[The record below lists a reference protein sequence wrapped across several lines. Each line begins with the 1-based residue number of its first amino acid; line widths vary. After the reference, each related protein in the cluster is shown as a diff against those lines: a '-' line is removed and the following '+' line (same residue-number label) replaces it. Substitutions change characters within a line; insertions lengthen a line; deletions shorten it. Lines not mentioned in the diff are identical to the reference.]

1 MAKEN
6 TQKQKTENRNTENQ
20 KTNNQ
25 NRENQKSNKQGILR
39 KTVGRELMIFTI
51 ITNLLLYLVAFL
63 IATPRELVQGMYQIL
78 ISRDA
83 LITDYFVLGGVG
95 AAFLN
100 AAMVM
105 TVCMILLIVEKIPFT
120 GPTMAVLFINA
131 GYGLWGKN
139 ILNILPILLGT
150 FLYAKLHRARF
161 GRFIYMALFGT
172 ALAPFVTEML
182 YMLPFSAA
190 VNFVIAVAVGIF
202 IGFIIS
208 PLSMHTA
215 SMHMG
220 YNLFNVGFAAGI
232 IAFVFVCVLRSLGL
246 ESEPVLIWRDGIPI
260 TLAVGMYVYFAMAV
274 LTGLIIN
281 KGNIKKL
288 LHIFSHPGRAVADFV
303 LMDGPGAAL
312 MNMGLVGMIALTYII
327 LIGGDLSGP
336 VLGAIWMAF
345 GFAAFGAH
353 VKNYLPVLAGV
364 FLYSYVSQY
373 SADTPGIQLAAIFAV
388 GLAPIAGQ
396 FGVVQGILAGALHSV
411 IVMCTSSMYGGLNLY
426 NNGFSAGWVAV
437 FLVPTVESFMKHF
450 EDRRLKKKKAAEKH
464 TE

>member
-1 MAKEN
+1 MAKDS
-6 TQKQKTENRNTENQ
+6 TE
-20 KTNNQ
+20 K
-25 NRENQKSNKQGILR
+25 QKSNMQGIFR

-51 ITNLLLYLVAFL
+51 ITNGLLYLAAFL
-63 IATPRELVQGMYQIL
+63 IATPGELAQGMYRI
-78 ISRDA
+78 IMSRDA

-100 AAMVM
+100 AALVM
-105 TVCMILLIVEKIPFT
+105 TVCMILLLVEKIPFT

-139 ILNILPILLGT
+139 IFNILPILLGT
-150 FLYAKLHRARF
+150 FLYARLHHARF
-161 GRFIYMALFGT
+161 GRYIYMALFGT
-172 ALAPFVTEML
+172 ALAPFVTEVL
-182 YMLPFSAA
+182 YMMPFSGAI
-190 VNFVIAVAVGIF
+190 NFAIAVIIGVF

-232 IAFVFVCVLRSLGL
+232 LAFVFVCVFRSLGL
-246 ESEPVLIWRDGIPI
+246 ESEPVLIWQEGISVPMAI
-260 TLAVGMYVYFAMAV
+260 AMYVYFIAAV
-274 LTGLIIN
+274 ITGLVIN
-281 KGNIKKL
+281 KGKIDKL

-312 MNMGLVGMIALTYII
+312 MNMGLVGMIALTYIL

-336 VLGAIWMAF
+336 VLGAVWMAF

-353 VKNYLPVLAGV
+353 VKNYLPVLVGV
-364 FLYSYVSQY
+364 FAFSFVSQY

-388 GLAPIAGQ
+388 GLSPIAGQ
-396 FGVVQGILAGALHSV
+396 FGMIQGMLAGVLHSV
-411 IVMCTSSMYGGLNLY
+411 IVMCTSGMYGGLNLY
-426 NNGFSAGWVAV
+426 NNGFSAGWVAI
-437 FLVPTVESFMKHF
+437 FMVPTAESFMKHF
-450 EDRRLKKKKAAEKH
+450 EDRKLKKRKALEKH
-464 TE
+464 NE